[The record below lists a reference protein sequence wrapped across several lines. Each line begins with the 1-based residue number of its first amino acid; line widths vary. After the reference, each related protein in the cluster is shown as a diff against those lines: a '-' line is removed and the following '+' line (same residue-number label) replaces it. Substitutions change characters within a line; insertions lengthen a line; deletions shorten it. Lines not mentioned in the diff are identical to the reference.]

1 MKLLPAIMA
10 IAFAVTSF
18 SAVATEVTPNKLE
31 GKAAAPTKTEAAA
44 PKKLTAQQEKM
55 KFCNKKAKEQKL
67 KGADRKTFMKT
78 CLKKDDSSTDATTK
92 SAGKSGKESKK
103 ARKAAETA
111 PAAQ

>member
-10 IAFAVTSF
+10 AAFAVASF
-18 SAVATEVTPNKLE
+18 SAVAVDTAKKDANATAPA
-31 GKAAAPTKTEAAA
+31 KAVASA

-67 KGADRKTFMKT
+67 KGADRKTFMQT

-92 SAGKSGKESKK
+92 GADKSGKESKK
-103 ARKAAETA
+103 AGNAAETA